1 MRLSRLWQDSDF
13 AILTTLA
20 LIAVLLHTLTNSQYG
35 FHRDELATLDDAR
48 YLAWGYVAY
57 PPLTPFIARVALEL
71 VGPALAGVRFFAALA
86 QAAAL
91 VLTGLMARQLG
102 GRRVAQIVAALAVA
116 IAPVSLAAG
125 ALFQYVSFDYLW
137 WVTLAYVIIRLLKS
151 EDPRWWLAAG
161 AVIGVGM
168 MTKYTVVFLVAGV
181 ITGVLFTPAR
191 RHLRSPW
198 LWCGVALSIAIFLPN
213 FMWQVRHG
221 FVSLDFL
228 RSIHARDIRIGRT
241 QNFLIDQLLVAA
253 NPVTIPLWVAGLFY
267 YVFAPDGKRY
277 RLLGW
282 MFAVPFV
289 LFLVAKG
296 RGYYM
301 APAYPML
308 LAAGAV
314 VEERAVAALTA
325 GWARLLRWAASGALA
340 VGGVIAMAVVLPI
353 APVNSSWWKAAN
365 RVNDDFREEIGWPEL
380 VDTIAGIHASLPPEE
395 QAHAGIL
402 AGNYG
407 EAGAIDLYGPAHG
420 LPKAISG
427 INSYW
432 LRGYGDPPPRTLI
445 VVGISREFLERNFES
460 CKLAGHAANRY
471 GVENEETTRHP
482 DLFVCRQPRQ
492 AWPVF
497 WKQFRYY
504 G

>member
-13 AILTTLA
+13 AILTALA
-20 LIAVLLHTLTNSQYG
+20 LIAVLLHTLTNGQYG

-289 LFLVAKG
+289 LFLVA
-296 RGYYM
+296 
-301 APAYPML
+301 
-308 LAAGAV
+308 
-314 VEERAVAALTA
+314 
-325 GWARLLRWAASGALA
+325 
-340 VGGVIAMAVVLPI
+340 
-353 APVNSSWWKAAN
+353 
-365 RVNDDFREEIGWPEL
+365 
-380 VDTIAGIHASLPPEE
+380 
-395 QAHAGIL
+395 
-402 AGNYG
+402 
-407 EAGAIDLYGPAHG
+407 
-420 LPKAISG
+420 
-427 INSYW
+427 
-432 LRGYGDPPPRTLI
+432 
-445 VVGISREFLERNFES
+445 
-460 CKLAGHAANRY
+460 
-471 GVENEETTRHP
+471 
-482 DLFVCRQPRQ
+482 
-492 AWPVF
+492 
-497 WKQFRYY
+497 
-504 G
+504 